1 MMKFVVKE
9 WAELISDPIS
19 MGEQDQRVFEHASL
33 PVVSDK
39 LSITLQLKIRS
50 HTNDWA
56 AILHKGKT
64 SFISF
69 IKRFL
74 IM

>member
-1 MMKFVVKE
+1 MKKFVVKE

-33 PVVSDK
+33 PAVSDM
-39 LSITLQLKIRS
+39 LSITLRLKIRS
-50 HTNDWA
+50 HANDWA
-56 AILHKGKT
+56 TILHKGET

-69 IKRFL
+69 TKRF
-74 IM
+74 